1 MAAIQLTLLKGSEK
15 NVEQDCECCL
25 QSLEESLPILVSHVS
40 YLSVSSPLLLK
51 ASTVSHSETSRDRGL
66 LSATLGE
73 FMMTA
78 VCADFD
84 DV

>member
-1 MAAIQLTLLKGSEK
+1 MERDCATCLL
-15 NVEQDCECCL
+15 
-25 QSLEESLPILVSHVS
+25 SLEESHQHTTPSSMPMTLPILVSHVS

-51 ASTVSHSETSRDRGL
+51 ASTVSHSETNRDRWL

-73 FMMTA
+73 FMMSA